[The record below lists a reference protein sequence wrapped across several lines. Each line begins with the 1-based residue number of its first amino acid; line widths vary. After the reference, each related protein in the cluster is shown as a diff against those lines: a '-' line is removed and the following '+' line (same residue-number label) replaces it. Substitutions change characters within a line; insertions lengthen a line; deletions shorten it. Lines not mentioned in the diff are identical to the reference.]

1 MIGAKPLRLFCKG
14 FAPIVSFVGSANLI
28 SGPGGGHPA
37 FPFFGFHLFY
47 SIAQGG
53 AWHRC
58 VMRRKEMAQ
67 HLYVPLS
74 HFAQY
79 PAYGLVN
86 EVVGM
91 MEQLSVYVFTSSGV
105 LLLLQ
110 KDLSR

>member
-28 SGPGGGHPA
+28 SGPGVGHPA
-37 FPFFGFHLFY
+37 FPFLGFHLFY
-47 SIAQGG
+47 GIAQGG

-58 VMRRKEMAQ
+58 VMRRKEMSQ
-67 HLYVPLS
+67 HLYVLLS
-74 HFAQY
+74 HFAQH
-79 PAYGLVN
+79 PAYGLLD
-86 EVVGM
+86 EVVGTV
-91 MEQLSVYVFTSSGV
+91 EQLSGYVFTSSGV